1 MSSIGY
7 SLIPGQGK
15 LKGKQFPT
23 FPPTLLTIKFLASHM
38 APGCTVLSLSELW
51 AALRFV
57 YEIPEEVGWWQK
69 FGDVCNRLWLQVC
82 TRVLLNC
89 MWFKLCDCYFVS
101 FWLFHFTLTSE
112 FCPEI
117 FINFIL
123 FHFNFNF
130 SFWALNRLPE
140 APGTDTSY
148 SSWEQDAFSSLA

>member
-1 MSSIGY
+1 MPNFSTNFAHHKISCKSYGTRVHNAF
-7 SLIPGQGK
+7 PK
-15 LKGKQFPT
+15 WVLKT
-23 FPPTLLTIKFLASHM
+23 
-38 APGCTVLSLSELW
+38 
-51 AALRFV
+51 LRFV
-57 YEIPEEVGWWQK
+57 YEIPEEVEWWQK

-89 MWFKLCDCYFVS
+89 MWFKLCGCYFVS

-148 SSWEQDAFSSLA
+148 FSWEHDTFSSLAYFTLL